1 MAGLFG
7 KKLVPVL
14 GIDISSTSVKL
25 IELSKAG
32 KTYKVESYAVEP
44 LPANSVV
51 DKKVEDVDA
60 VGQALEKA
68 LKRCGSKNKNAAV
81 AVAGSS
87 VITRIISMPAS
98 LSDAEM
104 ADQILIE
111 ADQYI
116 PYDMEEVSF
125 DFSTIGPT
133 EGNPDQVDVLL
144 AASQRDNVEARSA
157 VCEYAGLTAKIV
169 DIEAYAIEHAFELL
183 RHQVADQGIDKVVA
197 VVDIGAST
205 MTITVLHDG
214 HIIYTRDSAFGGK
227 QLTEEIMRRYG
238 LSYEEAGQKKR
249 QGGLPDNYHT
259 EVLDPFKENIV
270 QEVNRSL
277 QFFFANGAFNAID
290 SIILAGGTSTIPG
303 VDSVVGQQCG
313 AQTVMAEPSAD
324 LKMSSKVRPERLHA
338 DAASLLVS
346 FGLALRSFDNG

>member
-7 KKLVPVL
+7 KKSIPLI

-25 IELSKAG
+25 IELSRAG
-32 KTYKVESYAVEP
+32 KTFKVETYAVEP

-51 DKKVEDVDA
+51 DKRIEDIEA
-60 VGQALEKA
+60 VGQCLERAYK
-68 LKRCGSKNKNAAV
+68 KSGSKLKTASV

-87 VITRIISMPAS
+87 VITRVIAMPGN
-98 LSDAEM
+98 LSDSEM

-116 PYDMEEVSF
+116 PYDMDEVSY

-144 AASQRDNVEARSA
+144 AASQRDNVDQRSE
-157 VCEYAGLTAKIV
+157 VCNYAGLTAKIV
-169 DIEAYAIEHAFELL
+169 DIEAYAIEHTYELL
-183 RHQVADQGIDKVVA
+183 RHQLPDEGIDKVVA
-197 VVDIGAST
+197 IVDIGATT

-214 HIIYTRDSAFGGK
+214 NIIYTRDQTFGGK

-238 LSYEEAGQKKR
+238 LSYEEAGLKKR
-249 QGGLPDNYHT
+249 QGGLPDNYQT
-259 EVLDPFKENIV
+259 EVLDPFKDNIV

-277 QFFFANGAFNAID
+277 QFFFANSAFNAID
-290 SIILAGGTSTIPG
+290 TIVMAGGTSTRPG
-303 VDSVVGQQCG
+303 VTNIVEQQTG
-313 AQTVMAEPSAD
+313 NQTLLAEPSAA
-324 LKMSSKVRPERLHA
+324 LKMSGKVRPERLHA
-338 DAASLLVS
+338 DAASLLIS
-346 FGLALRSFDNG
+346 FGLALRSFD

>member
-7 KKLVPVL
+7 KKSIPLI

-25 IELSKAG
+25 IELSRAG
-32 KTYKVESYAVEP
+32 KTFKVETYAVEP

-51 DKKVEDVDA
+51 DKRIEDIEA
-60 VGQALEKA
+60 VGQCLERAYK
-68 LKRCGSKNKNAAV
+68 KSGSKLKTASV

-87 VITRIISMPAS
+87 VITRVIAMPGN
-98 LSDAEM
+98 LSDSEM

-116 PYDMEEVSF
+116 PYDMDEVSY

-144 AASQRDNVEARSA
+144 AASQRDNVDQRSE
-157 VCEYAGLTAKIV
+157 VCNYAGLTAKIV
-169 DIEAYAIEHAFELL
+169 DIEAYAIEHTYELL
-183 RHQVADQGIDKVVA
+183 RHQLPDEGIDKVVA
-197 VVDIGAST
+197 IVDIGATT

-214 HIIYTRDSAFGGK
+214 NIIYTRDQTFGGK

-238 LSYEEAGQKKR
+238 LSYEEAGLKKR
-249 QGGLPDNYHT
+249 QGGLPDNYQT
-259 EVLDPFKENIV
+259 EVLDPFKDNIV

-277 QFFFANGAFNAID
+277 QFFFANSAFNAID
-290 SIILAGGTSTIPG
+290 TIVMAGGTSTIPG
-303 VDSVVGQQCG
+303 VTNIVEQQTG
-313 AQTVMAEPSAD
+313 NQTLLAEPSAG
-324 LKMSSKVRPERLHA
+324 LKMSGKVRPERLHA
-338 DAASLLVS
+338 DAASLLIS
-346 FGLALRSFDNG
+346 FGLALRSFD

>member
-1 MAGLFG
+1 VAGLFG
-7 KKLVPVL
+7 KKSIPVI

-51 DKKVEDVDA
+51 DKRIEDVEA
-60 VGQALEKA
+60 VGQSLEKA
-68 LKRCGSKNKNAAV
+68 VKKCGTKLKTAAV

-87 VITRIISMPAS
+87 VITRVISMPAN
-98 LSDAEM
+98 LTDPEM

-116 PYDMEEVSF
+116 PYDMEEVSY

-144 AASQRDNVEARSA
+144 AASQRDNVDQRGD
-157 VCEYAGLTAKIV
+157 VCEYAGLTAKVV

-183 RHQVADQGIDKVVA
+183 RHQVADEGIDKVVA
-197 VVDIGAST
+197 IVDIGATT

-214 HIIYTRDSAFGGK
+214 NIIYTRDQTFGGK

-259 EVLDPFKENIV
+259 EVLDPFKESIV

-277 QFFFANGAFNAID
+277 QFFFANSAFNAID
-290 SIILAGGTSTIPG
+290 SIIMAGGTSTIPG
-303 VDSVVGQQCG
+303 VVNIVEQQVG
-313 AQTVMAEPSAD
+313 ATTVLAEPSAG
-324 LKMSSKVRPERLHA
+324 LKMSGRVRPERLHG
-338 DAASLLVS
+338 DAGALLVS
-346 FGLALRSFDNG
+346 FGLALRSFD

>member
-7 KKLVPVL
+7 NKSTPVI
-14 GIDISSTSVKL
+14 GIDISSTSIKM

-32 KTYKVESYAVEP
+32 KGFKVESYAVEP

-51 DKKVEDVDA
+51 DKRIEDVEA
-60 VGQALEKA
+60 VGQCMEKA
-68 LKRCGSKNKNAAV
+68 YKKCGSKLKTASV

-87 VITRIISMPAS
+87 VITRVISMPANLTDS
-98 LSDAEM
+98 EM

-116 PYDMEEVSF
+116 PYDMEEVSY
-125 DFSTIGPT
+125 DFSTVGPT

-144 AASQRDNVEARSA
+144 AASQRENVEQRVE
-157 VCEYAGLTAKIV
+157 VCEYAGLTPKIV
-169 DIEAYAIEHAFELL
+169 DIEAYAIEHAFELM
-183 RHQVADQGIDKVVA
+183 RHQVPDEGIDKVVA
-197 VVDIGAST
+197 IVDIGATT

-214 HIIYTRDSAFGGK
+214 NIIYTRDQSFGGK

-259 EVLDPFKENIV
+259 EVLDPFKENIT

-277 QFFFANGAFNAID
+277 QFFFANSAFNAID
-290 SIILAGGTSTIPG
+290 TIIMAGGTCTIPG
-303 VDSVVGQQCG
+303 VTNIVEQHTGFP
-313 AQTVMAEPSAD
+313 TILAEPSAT
-324 LKMSSKVRPERLHA
+324 LKMAGKVRPERLHGDSSA
-338 DAASLLVS
+338 LLVS
-346 FGLALRSFDNG
+346 FGLALRSFD

>member
-7 KKLVPVL
+7 KKSIPLI
-14 GIDISSTSVKL
+14 GIDISSTSVKM
-25 IELSKAG
+25 IELSRAG
-32 KTYKVESYAVEP
+32 KSFKVETYAVEP

-51 DKKVEDVDA
+51 DKRIEDVEA
-60 VGQALEKA
+60 VGQCLERAYK
-68 LKRCGSKNKNAAV
+68 KSGSKQKSAAV

-87 VITRIISMPAS
+87 VITRVIAMPGN

-104 ADQILIE
+104 SDQILIE

-116 PYDMEEVSF
+116 PYDMDEVSY

-144 AASQRDNVEARSA
+144 AASQRDNVDQRSE
-157 VCEYAGLTAKIV
+157 VCDYAGLTAKVV
-169 DIEAYAIEHAFELL
+169 DIEAYAIEHTYELL
-183 RHQVADQGIDKVVA
+183 RHQLPDEGIDKVVA
-197 VVDIGAST
+197 IVDIGATT

-214 HIIYTRDSAFGGK
+214 NIIYTRDQTFGGK

-277 QFFFANGAFNAID
+277 QFFFANSAFNAID
-290 SIILAGGTSTIPG
+290 TIVMAGGTSTIPG
-303 VDSVVGQQCG
+303 ATNIVEQHTGT
-313 AQTVMAEPSAD
+313 QTILAEPSSI
-324 LKMSSKVRPERLHA
+324 LKTSGKVRPERLHG
-338 DAASLLVS
+338 DASSLLIS
-346 FGLALRSFDNG
+346 FGLALRSFD

>member
-7 KKLVPVL
+7 NKSTPLL
-14 GIDISSTSVKL
+14 GIDISSTSIKL
-25 IELSKAG
+25 LELSRAG

-51 DKKVEDVDA
+51 DKRIEDVEA
-60 VGQALEKA
+60 VGQALERAVK
-68 LKRCGSKNKNAAV
+68 KSGTKTKNAAM

-87 VITRIISMPAS
+87 VITRVISMPAN
-98 LSDAEM
+98 LSDNEM

-125 DFSTIGPT
+125 DFNELGPT

-157 VCEYAGLTAKIV
+157 ACEYAGLVAKVV
-169 DIEAYAIEHAFELL
+169 DIEAYATEHAFELL
-183 RHQVADQGIDKVVA
+183 RHQIPDQGIDKVVA
-197 VVDIGAST
+197 IVDIGATT

-214 HIIYTRDSAFGGK
+214 NIIYTRDQSFGGK

-259 EVLDPFKENIV
+259 EVLDPFKDNIV

-277 QFFFANGAFNAID
+277 QFFFANSAFNAID
-290 SIILAGGTSTIPG
+290 NIVLAGGTSAIPG
-303 VDSVVGQQCG
+303 IDSVVGQQIG
-313 AQTVMAEPSAD
+313 VQTLMAEPTAE
-324 LKMSSKVRPERLHA
+324 LKTSSRVRPERLHA
-338 DAASLLVS
+338 DASSLLVS

>member
-7 KKLVPVL
+7 KKSVPVL
-14 GIDISSTSVKL
+14 GIDISSTSIKL

-51 DKKVEDVDA
+51 DKRVEDVDA
-60 VGQALEKA
+60 VGQALERAVK
-68 LKRCGSKNKNAAV
+68 KSGTKNKNAAV
-81 AVAGSS
+81 AVSGSS
-87 VITRIISMPAS
+87 VITRVISMPS
-98 LSDAEM
+98 NLSDSEM
-104 ADQILIE
+104 ADQILVE
-111 ADQYI
+111 AEQYI

-125 DFSTIGPT
+125 DFTIIGPT
-133 EGNPDQVDVLL
+133 EENPDQSDVLL
-144 AASQRDNVEARSA
+144 AASQRDNVEARTA
-157 VCEYAGLTAKIV
+157 ACEVAGLTAKVV
-169 DIEAYAIEHAFELL
+169 DIEAYATEHAFELL
-183 RHQVADQGIDKVVA
+183 RHQITDQGIDKVVA
-197 VVDIGAST
+197 IVDIGATT

-214 HIIYTRDSAFGGK
+214 NIIYTRDQSFGGK

-277 QFFFANGAFNAID
+277 QFFFANSAFNAVD
-290 SIILAGGTSTIPG
+290 SIVLAGGTSTIPG
-303 VDSVVGQQCG
+303 VDSVVAKNIG
-313 AQTVMAEPSAD
+313 AQTVMAAPSEG
-324 LKMSSKVRPERLHA
+324 LKTSGRVRQERLQA
-338 DAASLLVS
+338 DSTSLLVS
-346 FGLALRSFDNG
+346 FGLALRSFD

>member
-7 KKLVPVL
+7 KKSVPLL

-25 IELSKAG
+25 IELSRAG

-44 LPANSVV
+44 LPANAVV
-51 DKKVEDVDA
+51 DKRIEDPEA
-60 VGQALEKA
+60 AGQSLEKA
-68 LKRCGSKNKNAAV
+68 VKKCGTKNRNAAI

-87 VITRIISMPAS
+87 VITRVIPMPAN
-98 LSDAEM
+98 LSDNEM

-125 DFSTIGPT
+125 DFSQIGPT

-144 AASQRDNVEARSA
+144 AASQRENVESRTA
-157 VCEYAGLTAKIV
+157 VCEYAGLTAKVV
-169 DIEAYAIEHAFELL
+169 DIEAYSTEHVFELL
-183 RHQVADQGIDKVVA
+183 RHQIPDQGIDKVVA
-197 VVDIGAST
+197 IVDIGATT
-205 MTITVLHDG
+205 MTVTVLHDG
-214 HIIYTRDSAFGGK
+214 QIIYTRDQSFGGR

-277 QFFFANGAFNAID
+277 QFFFANSAFNAID
-290 SIILAGGTSTIPG
+290 CIILGGGTSTIPG
-303 VDSVVGQQCG
+303 VDNIVSQGTG
-313 AQTVMAEPSAD
+313 TPTFMAEPSAG
-324 LKMSSKVRPERLHA
+324 LKTSSRVRPERLHA

-346 FGLALRSFDNG
+346 FGLALRSFD

>member
-7 KKLVPVL
+7 KKSIPLI

-25 IELSKAG
+25 IELSRAG
-32 KTYKVESYAVEP
+32 KTFKVETYAVEP

-51 DKKVEDVDA
+51 DKRIEDIEA
-60 VGQALEKA
+60 VGQCLERAYK
-68 LKRCGSKNKNAAV
+68 KSGSKLKTASV

-87 VITRIISMPAS
+87 VITRVIAMPGN
-98 LSDAEM
+98 LSDSEM

-116 PYDMEEVSF
+116 PYDMDEVSY

-144 AASQRDNVEARSA
+144 AASQRDNVDQRSE
-157 VCEYAGLTAKIV
+157 VCNYAGLTAKIV
-169 DIEAYAIEHAFELL
+169 DIEAYAIEHTYELL
-183 RHQVADQGIDKVVA
+183 RHQLPDEGIDKVVA
-197 VVDIGAST
+197 IVDIGATT

-214 HIIYTRDSAFGGK
+214 NIIYTRDQTFGGK

-238 LSYEEAGQKKR
+238 LSYEEAGLKKR
-249 QGGLPDNYHT
+249 QGGLPDNYQT
-259 EVLDPFKENIV
+259 EVLDPFKDNIV

-277 QFFFANGAFNAID
+277 QFFFANSAFNAID
-290 SIILAGGTSTIPG
+290 TIVMAGGTSTIPG
-303 VDSVVGQQCG
+303 VTNIVEQQTG
-313 AQTVMAEPSAD
+313 NPTLLAEPSAA
-324 LKMSSKVRPERLHA
+324 LKMSGKVRPERLHA
-338 DAASLLVS
+338 DAASLLIS
-346 FGLALRSFDNG
+346 FGLALRSFD

>member
-7 KKLVPVL
+7 KKSIPLI

-25 IELSKAG
+25 IELSRAG
-32 KTYKVESYAVEP
+32 KTFKVETYAVEP

-51 DKKVEDVDA
+51 DKRIEDIEA
-60 VGQALEKA
+60 VGQCLERAYK
-68 LKRCGSKNKNAAV
+68 KSGSKLKTASV

-87 VITRIISMPAS
+87 VITRVIAMPGN
-98 LSDAEM
+98 LSDSEM

-116 PYDMEEVSF
+116 PYDMDEVSY

-144 AASQRDNVEARSA
+144 AASQRDNVDQRSE
-157 VCEYAGLTAKIV
+157 VCNYAGLTAKIV
-169 DIEAYAIEHAFELL
+169 DIEAYAIEHTYELL
-183 RHQVADQGIDKVVA
+183 RHQLPDEGIDKVVA
-197 VVDIGAST
+197 IVDIGATT

-214 HIIYTRDSAFGGK
+214 NIIYTRDQTFGGK

-238 LSYEEAGQKKR
+238 LSYEEAGLKKR
-249 QGGLPDNYHT
+249 QGGLPDNYQT
-259 EVLDPFKENIV
+259 EVLDPFKDNIV

-277 QFFFANGAFNAID
+277 QFFFANSAFNAID
-290 SIILAGGTSTIPG
+290 TIVMAGGTSTIPG
-303 VDSVVGQQCG
+303 VTNIVEQQTG
-313 AQTVMAEPSAD
+313 NQTLLAEPSAA
-324 LKMSSKVRPERLHA
+324 LKMSGKVRPERLHA
-338 DAASLLVS
+338 DAASLLIS
-346 FGLALRSFDNG
+346 FGLALRSFD

>member
-1 MAGLFG
+1 VAGLFG
-7 KKLVPVL
+7 KKSIPVV

-25 IELSKAG
+25 IEMSKAG
-32 KTYKVESYAVEP
+32 KTFKVDSYAVEP

-51 DKKVEDVDA
+51 DKRIEDVEA
-60 VGQALEKA
+60 VGQSLERAVKKSGTK
-68 LKRCGSKNKNAAV
+68 LKTAAV

-87 VITRIISMPAS
+87 VITRVISMPAN
-98 LSDAEM
+98 LTDPEM

-116 PYDMEEVSF
+116 PYDMEEVSY

-144 AASQRDNVEARSA
+144 AASQRDNVDQRSE
-157 VCEYAGLTAKIV
+157 VCEYAGLTAKVV
-169 DIEAYAIEHAFELL
+169 DIEAYAIEHAFELM
-183 RHQVADQGIDKVVA
+183 RHQVADNGIDKVVA
-197 VVDIGAST
+197 IVDIGATT

-214 HIIYTRDSAFGGK
+214 NIIYTRDQTFGGK

-259 EVLDPFKENIV
+259 EVLDPFKDSIV

-277 QFFFANGAFNAID
+277 QFFFANSSFNAID
-290 SIILAGGTSTIPG
+290 SIIMAGGTCTIPG
-303 VDSVVGQQCG
+303 VINIVEQQVGTH
-313 AQTVMAEPSAD
+313 AVLAEPSAH
-324 LKMSSKVRPERLHA
+324 LKMSGKVRPERLHGDSGA
-338 DAASLLVS
+338 LLVS
-346 FGLALRSFDNG
+346 FGLALRSFD

>member
-1 MAGLFG
+1 VAGLFG
-7 KKLVPVL
+7 KKSVPLL
-14 GIDISSTSVKL
+14 GIDITSTSVKL

-51 DKKVEDVDA
+51 DKRIEDIEA
-60 VGQALEKA
+60 VGQSLERAVK
-68 LKRCGSKNKNAAV
+68 KSGSKTKNAAV

-87 VITRIISMPAS
+87 VITRIIPMPANLADS
-98 LSDAEM
+98 EM

-125 DFSTIGPT
+125 DFSTVGPT

-144 AASQRDNVEARSA
+144 AASQRDNVEARASA
-157 VCEYAGLTAKIV
+157 CEYAGLTAKVV
-169 DIEAYAIEHAFELL
+169 DIEAYATEHAFELL
-183 RHQVADQGIDKVVA
+183 RHQIADQGIDKVVA
-197 VVDIGAST
+197 IADIGATT
-205 MTITVLHDG
+205 MTVTVLHDG
-214 HIIYTRDSAFGGK
+214 SIIYTRDQTFGGK

-259 EVLDPFKENIV
+259 EVLDPFKDNIV

-277 QFFFANGAFNAID
+277 QFFFANSAFNAID
-290 SIILAGGTSTIPG
+290 SIVLAGGTSTIPG
-303 VDSVVGQQCG
+303 IDSVIGQQVG
-313 AQTVMAEPSAD
+313 VQTVLAEPATG
-324 LKMSSKVRPERLHA
+324 LKTSSRVRPERLNA

-346 FGLALRSFDNG
+346 FGLALRSFD

>member
-7 KKLVPVL
+7 KKSIPLI

-32 KTYKVESYAVEP
+32 KTYKVETYAVEP

-51 DKKVEDVDA
+51 DKRIEDVEA
-60 VGQALEKA
+60 VGQCLERAYK
-68 LKRCGSKNKNAAV
+68 KSGSKLKTASV

-87 VITRIISMPAS
+87 VITRVIAMPAN
-98 LSDAEM
+98 LSDSEM

-116 PYDMEEVSF
+116 PYDMDEVSY

-144 AASQRDNVEARSA
+144 AASQRDNVDQRSE
-157 VCEYAGLTAKIV
+157 VCDYAGLTAKIV
-169 DIEAYAIEHAFELL
+169 DIEAYAIEHTYELL
-183 RHQVADQGIDKVVA
+183 RHQLPDEGIDKVVA
-197 VVDIGAST
+197 IVDIGATT

-214 HIIYTRDSAFGGK
+214 NIIYTRDQTFGGK

-249 QGGLPDNYHT
+249 QGGLPDNYQT
-259 EVLDPFKENIV
+259 EVLDPFKDNIV

-277 QFFFANGAFNAID
+277 QFFFANSAFNAID
-290 SIILAGGTSTIPG
+290 TIVMAGGTSTIPG
-303 VDSVVGQQCG
+303 VTNIVEQQTG
-313 AQTVMAEPSAD
+313 TQTLLAEPSTG
-324 LKMSSKVRPERLHA
+324 LKMSGKVRPERLHG
-338 DAASLLVS
+338 DSASLLIS
-346 FGLALRSFDNG
+346 FGLALRSFD

>member
-7 KKLVPVL
+7 KKSIPLI

-25 IELSKAG
+25 IELSRAG
-32 KTYKVESYAVEP
+32 KTFKVETYAVEP

-51 DKKVEDVDA
+51 DKRIEDIEA
-60 VGQALEKA
+60 VGQCLERAYK
-68 LKRCGSKNKNAAV
+68 KSGSKLKTASV

-87 VITRIISMPAS
+87 VITRVIAMPGN
-98 LSDAEM
+98 LSDSEM

-116 PYDMEEVSF
+116 PYDMDEVSY

-144 AASQRDNVEARSA
+144 AASQRDNVEQRSE
-157 VCEYAGLTAKIV
+157 VCNYAGLTAKIV
-169 DIEAYAIEHAFELL
+169 DIEAYAIEHTYELL
-183 RHQVADQGIDKVVA
+183 RHQLPDEGIDKVVA
-197 VVDIGAST
+197 IVDIGATT

-214 HIIYTRDSAFGGK
+214 NIIYTRDQTFGGK

-238 LSYEEAGQKKR
+238 LSYEEAGLKKR
-249 QGGLPDNYHT
+249 QGGLPDNYQT
-259 EVLDPFKENIV
+259 EVLDPFKDNIV

-277 QFFFANGAFNAID
+277 QFFFANSAFNAID
-290 SIILAGGTSTIPG
+290 TIVMAGGTSTIPG
-303 VDSVVGQQCG
+303 VTNIVEQQTG
-313 AQTVMAEPSAD
+313 NPTLLAEPSAA
-324 LKMSSKVRPERLHA
+324 LKMSGKVRPERLHA
-338 DAASLLVS
+338 DAASLLIS
-346 FGLALRSFDNG
+346 FGLALRSFD

>member
-7 KKLVPVL
+7 RKSIPVL

-51 DKKVEDVDA
+51 DKRIEDVEA
-60 VGQALEKA
+60 VGQCVEKA
-68 LKRCGSKNKNAAV
+68 VRKSGSKLKTCAI

-87 VITRIISMPAS
+87 VITRVISMPAA

-104 ADQILIE
+104 ADQLLVE

-116 PYDMEEVSF
+116 PYDMEEVSY

-144 AASQRDNVEARSA
+144 AASQRDNVDQRVEC
-157 VCEYAGLTAKIV
+157 CEYAGLTPKVV
-169 DIEAYAIEHAFELL
+169 DIEAYSTEHAFELL
-183 RHQVADQGIDKVVA
+183 RHQIPDQGIDKVVA
-197 VVDIGAST
+197 IVDIGATT

-214 HIIYTRDSAFGGK
+214 SIIYTRDQTFGGK

-259 EVLDPFKENIV
+259 EVLDPFKENVV

-277 QFFFANGAFNAID
+277 QFFFANSSFNAID
-290 SIILAGGTSTIPG
+290 NIIMAGGTSTIPG
-303 VDSVVGQQCG
+303 IDKIVEQNTGS
-313 AQTVMAEPSAD
+313 QTVMAEPSAH
-324 LKMSSKVRPERLHA
+324 LKISNKVRAERVHG
-338 DAASLLVS
+338 DATALLVS
-346 FGLALRSFDNG
+346 FGLALRSFD

>member
-1 MAGLFG
+1 MSGLFG
-7 KKLVPVL
+7 KKSVPVI
-14 GIDISSTSVKL
+14 GIDISSTSIKL

-32 KTYKVESYAVEP
+32 KTFKVESYAVEP

-51 DKKVEDVDA
+51 DKRIEDVEA
-60 VGQALEKA
+60 VGQCLESAVKKSKTK
-68 LKRCGSKNKNAAV
+68 LKTAAV
-81 AVAGSS
+81 AVSGSS
-87 VITRIISMPAS
+87 VITRVIAMPAD

-116 PYDMEEVSF
+116 PYDMEEVSY

-133 EGNPDQVDVLL
+133 AENPDQVDVLL
-144 AASQRDNVEARSA
+144 AASQRDTVEQRTD

-169 DIEAYAIEHAFELL
+169 DIEAYATEHAFTLM
-183 RHQVADQGIDKVVA
+183 RHQIADDGIDKVVA
-197 VVDIGAST
+197 IVDIGATT
-205 MTITVLHDG
+205 MTVTVLHDG
-214 HIIYTRDSAFGGK
+214 AIIYTRDQAFGGK

-259 EVLDPFKENIV
+259 EVLDPFKDNIV

-277 QFFFANGAFNAID
+277 QFFFANSAFNAID
-290 SIILAGGTSTIPG
+290 SVILAGGTSAIPG
-303 VDSVVGQQCG
+303 VANIVEKQVG
-313 AQTVMAEPSAD
+313 APTVMAEPSAI
-324 LKMSSKVRPERLHA
+324 LKTAGRVKPERLHA
-338 DAASLLVS
+338 DSGALLVS
-346 FGLALRSFDNG
+346 FGLALRSFD

>member
-7 KKLVPVL
+7 KKSIPVI

-32 KTYKVESYAVEP
+32 KTYKVESFAIEP

-51 DKKVEDVDA
+51 DKRIEDVEA
-60 VGQALEKA
+60 VGQCLEKA
-68 LKRCGSKNKNAAV
+68 LKKSGSKLKTAAA

-87 VITRIISMPAS
+87 VITRVISMPAN

-116 PYDMEEVSF
+116 PYDMEEVSY

-144 AASQRDNVEARSA
+144 AASQRDNVEQRLD
-157 VCEYAGLTAKIV
+157 VCEYAGLTAKVV
-169 DIEAYAIEHAFELL
+169 DIEAYAIEHAFSLM
-183 RHQVADQGIDKVVA
+183 RHQVADEGIDKVVA
-197 VVDIGAST
+197 IVDIGATT

-214 HIIYTRDSAFGGK
+214 NIIYTRDQTFGGK

-238 LSYEEAGQKKR
+238 LSYDEAGQKKR

-259 EVLDPFKENIV
+259 EVLEPFKDNIV

-277 QFFFANGAFNAID
+277 QFFFANSAFNAID

-303 VDSVVGQQCG
+303 VTNIVEQQTG
-313 AQTVMAEPSAD
+313 AQTILAEPSAG
-324 LKMSSKVRPERLHA
+324 LKMSSRVRPERLHG
-338 DAASLLVS
+338 DACSLLVS
-346 FGLALRSFDNG
+346 FGLALRSFD